1 MGAEITEERHMIT
14 ESARICRDPIMDLD
28 QLHARNF
35 EALVI
40 PGDFGALDSLAEY
53 ALKCHEP
60 TIKGEV

>member
-1 MGAEITEERHMIT
+1 MGAEIIEEREMIT

-53 ALKCHEP
+53 ALKFP
-60 TIKGEV
+60 QPNIKDEV